1 MMRLLRLFL
10 RVWHVHMWHLLL
22 GCLLA
27 ILVLSAGTAL
37 LGLSGWFITATGM
50 AGLAGIGIAFN
61 VFGPSAGIRA
71 LALGRAVARYG
82 ERVISHDATLKG
94 LATLRGQLLA
104 AMTQAP
110 LRVLG
115 ALRGSERLNHLT
127 LDVDTLDGLAL
138 RLVIP
143 FVSTLVVLSSF
154 IGLVWWLE
162 SGTVAAFQ
170 AASYGLGLILAL
182 VLVLKTTQRP
192 SRMAQKALQALRLRY
207 IELIR
212 ARPELMVSGEMT
224 ARRSAVLAA
233 QDRLQAE
240 QNRID
245 RFERLA
251 GLVLTGAGTLAAGAS
266 LYLGIRLSQSGAIDA
281 PIAAFGFFTALALT
295 EVIAPVHRGL
305 SELGR
310 MKDAARR
317 IEGHM
322 PAQTPLNVSPAASN
336 SDRHPDAP
344 VLEMAQVCYS
354 QFGRTILNNLSLC
367 VRAGETVALKGPS
380 GVGKSTALLLAL
392 GQLTPDS
399 GRISLDGQDVLALPE
414 SQLFSL
420 ATMLPQ
426 RSALMSGT
434 VWDALRLARPDLDE
448 AEAWQVLDSVQLA
461 EVIRDRGGLDSMLGE
476 GGAGLSGGE
485 QRRLVLARVLLRH
498 PRLLLLDEP
507 TEGLDQA
514 TARLVLSGIRAFLPN
529 TAILMASHQSVEW
542 DVADRIIVLA

>member
-1 MMRLLRLFL
+1 
-10 RVWHVHMWHLLL
+10 MWHLLL

-182 VLVLKTTQRP
+182 ALVLKTTQRP

-245 RFERLA
+245 RFERMA
-251 GLVLTGAGTLAAGAS
+251 GLILTGAGTLAAGAS

-317 IEGHM
+317 IEAHM
-322 PAQTPLNVSPAASN
+322 FMQNPPTVFPVAS
-336 SDRHPDAP
+336 SAETSSDAP
-344 VLEMAQVCYS
+344 VLVMTEVCYS
-354 QFGRTILNNLSLC
+354 QFGRMILNTLSLC
-367 VRAGETVALKGPS
+367 VRVGETVALKGPS

-399 GRISLDGQDVLALPE
+399 GSISLDGQDVLTLPE
-414 SQLFSL
+414 SQLFSF

-434 VWDALRLARPDLDE
+434 VLETLRLASPDLDE
-448 AEAWQVLDSVQLA
+448 TEAWQVLHSVQLA

-485 QRRLVLARVLLRH
+485 QRRLVLARVLLRK

-507 TEGLDQA
+507 TEGLDLA
-514 TARLVLSGIRAFLPN
+514 TARQVLSGIRAFLPN
-529 TAILMASHQSVEW
+529 TAILMASHQNVEW
-542 DVADRIIVLA
+542 EVADRIIVLG